1 MLLVNTLLWQC
12 HSIKPGYQ
20 AKLKLSQINLYI
32 LNEHKHILRKMKYNT
47 DQMLDSFLFLRSV
60 FCCFVHVCFLTSH
73 IVLLDKSLS
82 FVGGWCEK
90 YLVLGDHCSPFARL
104 NGHCSCGP
112 NLTCKRFPYTT
123 PSSSI
128 VKRKLLPGY
137 YRCDTV

>member
-1 MLLVNTLLWQC
+1 
-12 HSIKPGYQ
+12 
-20 AKLKLSQINLYI
+20 
-32 LNEHKHILRKMKYNT
+32 MKYNT
-47 DQMLDSFLFLRSV
+47 DQMLDSSLFLRSV

-73 IVLLDKSLS
+73 IVL

-112 NLTCKRFPYTT
+112 NLKCKRFPYTT